1 MITSQQRYTTR
12 PFADALNE
20 LLERRGS
27 GTDTRVNL
35 GEFLRRVEGWREG
48 TLRKQIASERTL
60 QAEAVK
66 AIAEALNVAPEYFLE
81 YRRHQINQAVQV
93 HPELVDLVYDLLVSR
108 ARSIEA
114 MTVPFVTTALDLL
127 VDGKDIDAGM
137 ASKVLEMIMEGKVSD
152 VQATAFLTA
161 LRTKGESAE
170 EIVGLARTM
179 RKYGTPVDLGP
190 GVDAL
195 DIVSTG
201 GDHLASFNV
210 STTASFVAAAAG
222 VVIAKHGNRG
232 QTSRAGAADL
242 LQGLGARIDLPPQAI
257 AQCVR
262 EVGFGFMFAPL
273 HYKATRNL
281 ATVRRILGIRTIF
294 NFLGPILNPAGV
306 KRQLTGVSEARF
318 VPVLA
323 EALAQMGSTHAMLV
337 HGENG
342 LDEISISGDTL
353 VVEVKNGVCGAPFV
367 INPEMFGLERFPSK
381 SVFGGSLNR
390 NVEITRRVL
399 AGEPGPPL
407 DIVLLNAGAAIYLA
421 GVAADITEGIE
432 KAREAVLAGKAWD
445 KMAAFVEC
453 THTSEAGAT
462 DEAWSEAGTAT

>member
-1 MITSQQRYTTR
+1 MITPHTQYTTK
-12 PFADALNE
+12 PFADALTE
-20 LLERRGS
+20 LLEQQES
-27 GTDTRVNL
+27 GTETKVNL
-35 GEFLRRVEGWREG
+35 GEFLRRVQGWREG

-60 QAEAVK
+60 QTEAVE

-108 ARSIEA
+108 AKSLEA

-127 VDGKDIDAGM
+127 VDGKDIEAAM
-137 ASKVLEMIMEGKVSD
+137 ASKVLEMIMNGKVSD

-161 LRTKGESAE
+161 LRTKGETAD
-170 EIVGLARTM
+170 EITGLARTM
-179 RKYGTPVDLGP
+179 RRYGTPVDLGP

-210 STTASFVAAAAG
+210 STTSSFVAAAAG
-222 VVIAKHGNRG
+222 VIIAKHGNRG

-242 LQGLGARIDLPPQAI
+242 LQGLGARIDLPPCAI
-257 AQCVR
+257 ARCVH

-281 ATVRRILGIRTIF
+281 ATVRRVLGIRTIF
-294 NFLGPILNPAGV
+294 NFLGPILNPANV

-323 EALAQMGSTHAMLV
+323 EALAQMGATHAMLV
-337 HGENG
+337 HGDNG

-353 VVEVKNGVCGAPFV
+353 VVEVKDGACSQPYT
-367 INPEMFGLERFPSK
+367 IEPEMFGLTRAPSK
-381 SVFGGSLNR
+381 SIFGGNLDR
-390 NVEITRRVL
+390 NVEIARRVL
-399 AGEPGPPL
+399 AGEPGPAL

-421 GVAADITEGIE
+421 DLAANIGDGVQM
-432 KAREAVLAGKAWD
+432 AREAVLAGKAWD

-453 THTSEAGAT
+453 TRSIEDTPSVGVW
-462 DEAWSEAGTAT
+462 DGSLSD